1 MLSLQGYIGAY
12 KVHSFAAVPARVSLP
27 LRTSDRTSQLHLV
40 FRYHV
45 LRMTSNV
52 EGIKKTLNSYRDAL
66 VASNAEE
73 CASLYAS
80 DGVTMAQNFFPV
92 VGRDAIKEWYS
103 NCFANIALSVS
114 FDIKEAVVV
123 SEEYGFART
132 TSAGTQTIN
141 KTGQTSKEANQE
153 LFVMKKVEDEWKI
166 ARYCFCTTNP
176 PK

>member
-1 MLSLQGYIGAY
+1 
-12 KVHSFAAVPARVSLP
+12 
-27 LRTSDRTSQLHLV
+27 
-40 FRYHV
+40 
-45 LRMTSNV
+45 
-52 EGIKKTLNSYRDAL
+52 
-66 VASNAEE
+66 
-73 CASLYAS
+73 
-80 DGVTMAQNFFPV
+80 MAQNFVTV

-103 NCFANIALSVS
+103 NCFANITLSVS
-114 FDIKEAVVV
+114 FDIKEAVAV

-153 LFVMKKVEDEWKI
+153 LFVMKKVEDQWKI